1 MLNRRSAVIPP
12 CSSLSLD
19 KSAANKPKALSG
31 SRLVVLQ
38 LVNVRAHES
47 VLLLL
52 AWCELKPREINA
64 RQQEKKRGEKQ
75 RSRSF
80 RVFTRTYVNVTI
92 HNSIGYIYIC
102 TYMCMLRDAHSI
114 PLRILKETGKNYD
127 TVNLNRLFESET
139 WRRGKMQDDSRL
151 LWSVYFGYL
160 RHAWLSPWRKQIC
173 NVGSNGY

>member
-31 SRLVVLQ
+31 SRLVVLP
-38 LVNVRAHES
+38 LVNDRAHEN

-80 RVFTRTYVNVTI
+80 RVFTRTCVNVTI
-92 HNSIGYIYIC
+92 HNSIGYICYVYVC
-102 TYMCMLRDAHSI
+102 
-114 PLRILKETGKNYD
+114 
-127 TVNLNRLFESET
+127 VT
-139 WRRGKMQDDSRL
+139 WRALHTTTDLKRNRKE
-151 LWSVYFGYL
+151 L
-160 RHAWLSPWRKQIC
+160 RHRK
-173 NVGSNGY
+173 S

>member
-80 RVFTRTYVNVTI
+80 RVFTRTCVNVTI
-92 HNSIGYIYIC
+92 HNSIGYIYM
-102 TYMCMLRDAHSI
+102 YV
-114 PLRILKETGKNYD
+114 Y
-127 TVNLNRLFESET
+127 VYVT
-139 WRRGKMQDDSRL
+139 WRALYTITDLKRNRKE
-151 LWSVYFGYL
+151 L
-160 RHAWLSPWRKQIC
+160 RHRKSQPTIRKRNVASWKNARRQPFIVICVFWLFTSRMAFALAKTDL
-173 NVGSNGY
+173 

>member
-38 LVNVRAHES
+38 LVNDRTHETFFS
-47 VLLLL
+47 
-52 AWCELKPREINA
+52 
-64 RQQEKKRGEKQ
+64 
-75 RSRSF
+75 RSRDTSLNHERSMHGNRRKREERNKEAVLSECSLE
-80 RVFTRTYVNVTI
+80 RVWTWLYTTLLD
-92 HNSIGYIYIC
+92 IYMY

-160 RHAWLSPWRKQIC
+160 RHAWLSPRRKQIC